1 MLNMDNKWFIDV
13 WQNYN
18 LWVTV
23 VIPTVAGIVLKII
36 AIVHPGVT
44 TNKIIDLIE
53 NSLPVKKIVP

>member
-1 MLNMDNKWFIDV
+1 MDNKWLIDV

-23 VIPTVAGIVLKII
+23 VIPAVAGIVLKII

-44 TNKIIDLIE
+44 TNKIIDLVE
-53 NSLPVKKIVP
+53 NSFPVKKDAP